1 MVTKHYIHMIKMKK
15 CGFIKNKV
23 MECIV
28 KVSVKKATL
37 IPHTHVTHGWM
48 TLMKLTMHV
57 WCKANNVQM

>member
-1 MVTKHYIHMIKMKK
+1 MVAKHYIHMIEMKK

-28 KVSVKKATL
+28 KVSVEKATL

-48 TLMKLTMHV
+48 TLMKFDHPCMV
-57 WCKANNVQM
+57 